1 MQRLLLTAVALAMA
15 GCTVGPNFMGASSS
29 DQAVPSFPTLAAG
42 GPLIPTEPPALW
54 WSQLRDPQLDALI
67 ERALAANYDVRV
79 AVANL
84 EAARSV
90 LAQTQT
96 QLLPTVNATGNIQ
109 ESRLQIAAQ
118 QPTDRVAP
126 TRTATSLGLDLS
138 WELDLFGRVRRS
150 VEAAEADIG
159 QAEELRN
166 DTLTVVAS
174 DTARAYVDL
183 RGAQLRLDVARRNAE
198 NQQRTFGLTR
208 TLRDAG
214 RATDLDIARAQAQL
228 TNTLA
233 TIPPLEAAVTSARN
247 RLSTLTATPLG
258 ALVRELEATKPVPE
272 VPAFVA
278 AGDPAGLIRRR
289 PDIRAAERALA
300 ASSAR
305 IGVATADL
313 FPRVNLLGSIGLAAT
328 DPSRLLT
335 GGAFGFGIGPSL
347 TWNIFDREAIYAR
360 IRQSDATADANL
372 ARYQK
377 TVSSALQEADT
388 ALANYVREL
397 DRRLQLRAAADASR
411 RAADLANQR
420 YEAGV
425 ENFLTVLDAQ
435 RTLLQAEDALAQSDI
450 QIAQNLIGV
459 FKALGGGWETA
470 PATGVQR
477 YREAS

>member
-1 MQRLLLTAVALAMA
+1 MRHALPAALALA
-15 GCTVGPNFMGASSS
+15 LAACTVGPDYKGLP
-29 DQAVPSFPTLAAG
+29 DGGKAVEQFPTLAAG
-42 GPLIPTEPPALW
+42 GPLVPSEPPELW
-54 WSQLRDPQLDALI
+54 WAQLRDPQLDALI
-67 ERALAANYDVRV
+67 DRALKANYDVRV

-84 EAARSV
+84 EAARAV

-96 QLLPTVNATGNIQ
+96 QELPTVTTEASIQ
-109 ESRLQIAAQ
+109 QSRQQLAAI
-118 QPTDRVAP
+118 QPTDRVGSA
-126 TRTATSLGLDLS
+126 RTAASVGLSAS

-150 VEAAEADIG
+150 VEAASADLD
-159 QAEELRN
+159 QAEELRR

-174 DTARAYVDL
+174 DTARAYIDL

-233 TIPPLEAAVTSARN
+233 TIPPLEAAVTAARN

-258 ALVRELEATKPVPE
+258 ALAAELDAPRPLPE

-278 AGDPAGLIRRR
+278 AGDPGGLVRRR
-289 PDIRAAERALA
+289 PDIRSAERALA
-300 ASSAR
+300 GSSAR

-313 FPRVNLLGSIGLAAT
+313 FPRVNLLGSIGVAAT

-347 TWNIFDREAIYAR
+347 SWTIFDREAIYAR
-360 IRQSDATADANL
+360 IRQADATADASL

-377 TVSSALQEADT
+377 AVSGALQETDS
-388 ALANYVREL
+388 ALSAYVREL

-435 RTLLQAEDALAQSDI
+435 RVLLQAEDLLAQSDI
-450 QIAQNLIGV
+450 QIAQNLIAV
-459 FKALGGGWETA
+459 YKALGGGWESA
-470 PATGVQR
+470 PAAAVQR
-477 YREAS
+477 YREP